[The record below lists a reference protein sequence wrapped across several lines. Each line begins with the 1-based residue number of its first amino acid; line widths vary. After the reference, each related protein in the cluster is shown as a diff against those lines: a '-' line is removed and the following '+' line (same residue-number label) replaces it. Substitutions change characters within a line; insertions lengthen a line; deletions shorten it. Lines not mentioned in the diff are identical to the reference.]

1 LSYNQSNFI
10 NNSARTTKS
19 PPLFDPK
26 DLISNNNDDEKTL
39 QQKNKRLIQL
49 VVQSSSKIA
58 ELVSNFSFR
67 MKVRNKRKNSITLKS
82 KIG

>member
-19 PPLFDPK
+19 LPLFDPK

-67 MKVRNKRKNSITLKS
+67 MKVRNNRKNSIT
-82 KIG
+82 